1 MREFD
6 LIDRYFSGLTP
17 TEASVKCGIGDDAAV
32 IDISPQ
38 QELLVSVDTLV
49 EGVHFFPSAAAFDIA
64 YKSLAVNISDIAAM
78 GGEPRWATLALTLP
92 NIDPD
97 WLQSFADGF
106 VEVANKYGVCLI
118 GGDTCQGPL
127 SVTVQI
133 MGTAEKGHSIKRSGA
148 LAGDL
153 IYVSGNLGMAGLAYK
168 SLMENTDGH
177 SVSSECF
184 ERLHRPAPR
193 VELGKQLSGLASSA
207 IDISDGLG
215 SDLNHVLLSSGVA
228 AEIELDKLPVC
239 KDVAQLEDKELL
251 WQLTLATGDDY
262 ELCFTLPIDKQ
273 IELEKRAK
281 NISYPITCIGKIVS
295 GEGIRWMQED
305 GSDANL
311 DLKGYQ
317 HFSKV

>member
-17 TEASVKCGIGDDAAV
+17 TKASVKCGIGDDAAV
-32 IDISPQ
+32 LDISPDL
-38 QELLVSVDTLV
+38 ELLVSVDTLV
-49 EGVHFFPSAAAFDIA
+49 ENVHFFPSTTAFDIA

-97 WLQSFADGF
+97 WLQGFADGF
-106 VEVANKYGVCLI
+106 VELANKYNVCLI
-118 GGDTCQGPL
+118 GGDTSQGTL

-133 MGTAEKGHSIKRSGA
+133 MGTVKKGKSILRSGA

-153 IYVSGNLGMAGLAYK
+153 IYVSGSLGAAGLAYNNLK
-168 SLMENTDGH
+168 KNINEQSI
-177 SVSSECF
+177 SPECY

-193 VELGKQLSGLASSA
+193 VELGKQLSGLASAA
-207 IDISDGLG
+207 IDISDGLS
-215 SDLNHVLLSSGVA
+215 SDLNHVLKSSGVA

-239 KDVAQLEDKELL
+239 KDVAKLEDKELL

-273 IELEKRAK
+273 TELEKRAK